1 MRRVLFVS
9 FFFPPSNVVGAI
21 RASKLAKYLPVHG
34 WEPTVLTVD
43 RFVSRPD
50 TLAMELPAPHIVRA
64 PFWDPV
70 GALLA
75 RKRSSGSASAAN
87 PASTAGLGPGP
98 GLARG
103 WLTALARS
111 LPGVTTMHVPD
122 RAFPWYGPAVGVGLR
137 ILRARRYDALLST
150 SPPPTAHL
158 VAATLSGLTGVPWVA
173 DYRDLWSGNHATSL
187 GPVRRRIEQE
197 IERRCLSGASAI
209 VSVSNPFGE
218 GIGRLHGRRVQVVS
232 NGFDPAEVVEPTPAA
247 VIAPAPVDGG
257 PLTLT
262 YTGAIYSEYQDP
274 APLLAGIA
282 RLRDR
287 GALAPGE
294 LMTHFYGSD
303 QGPLPALV
311 AQYGVGDFV
320 RCHGFVPRAEAVA
333 AQRVADALVVLDWN
347 APEERG
353 VLPLKALEYLQARR
367 PILVVGTRRDAL
379 LVRLLGEARVGTH
392 CTSAREVAAT
402 LAAWIAQRKTSR
414 TGRLPY
420 AGDPEVIDRYSW
432 PRLAGDYAALL
443 TAVAR

>member
-1 MRRVLFVS
+1 MGF
-9 FFFPPSNVVGAI
+9 
-21 RASKLAKYLPVHG
+21 
-34 WEPTVLTVD
+34 
-43 RFVSRPD
+43 
-50 TLAMELPAPHIVRA
+50 
-64 PFWDPV
+64 PV

-75 RKRSSGSASAAN
+75 RKRSSGTAPPATPASAA
-87 PASTAGLGPGP
+87 GP
-98 GLARG
+98 GLARD

-137 ILRARRYDALLST
+137 VLRARRYDAILST

-173 DYRDLWSGNHATSL
+173 DYRDLWSGNHATAL
-187 GPVRRRIEQE
+187 GPVRRRLEQE

-209 VSVSNPFGE
+209 VSVSDPFGAR
-218 GIGRLHGRRVQVVS
+218 IGRLHGRRVEVVT
-232 NGFDPAEVVEPTPAA
+232 NGFDPAEVDEPARAETPTSSL
-247 VIAPAPVDGG
+247 VDAR
-257 PLTLT
+257 PLTLA

-287 GALAPGE
+287 EALAPGD

-320 RCHGFVPRAEAVA
+320 RCHGFVPRDAAVA
-333 AQRVADALVVLDWN
+333 AQRAADALVVLDWN
-347 APEERG
+347 APQERG

-367 PILVVGTRRDAL
+367 PILVVGARRDAL

-392 CTSAREVAAT
+392 CTSAQEVATT
-402 LAAWIAQRKTSR
+402 LAAWLAQHKTSR
-414 TGRLPY
+414 TGRLHY
-420 AGDPEVIDRYSW
+420 AGDPDVIDRYSW
-432 PRLAGDYAALL
+432 PRLARDYAALL
-443 TAVAR
+443 AAVAR